1 MRENGKGRQEGVGG
15 SGLESW
21 QAGRQTGRRVM
32 VQGHWIE
39 KKQLV
44 TSPNF
49 EKSLNISERPEV

>member
-15 SGLESW
+15 SGLESS
-21 QAGRQTGRRVM
+21 QVM
-32 VQGHWIE
+32 VQGHWIK